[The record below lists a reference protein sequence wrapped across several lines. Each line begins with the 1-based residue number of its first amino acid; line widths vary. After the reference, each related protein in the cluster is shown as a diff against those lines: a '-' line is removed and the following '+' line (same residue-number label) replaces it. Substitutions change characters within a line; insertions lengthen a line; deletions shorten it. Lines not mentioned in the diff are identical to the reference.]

1 MNYNKELKK
10 IINKQKNQ
18 YPLIEK
24 KQKEILMD
32 TNLYQD
38 TKKVEYVIS
47 KGENICQ
54 TEMKY

>member
-1 MNYNKELKK
+1 MSSLQ
-10 IINKQKNQ
+10 NKQKNQ

-24 KQKEILMD
+24 KQKEILVD